1 VKPAEGLLDAWPEW
15 EAGVR
20 DGAVRSIA
28 VIGGGAGGVEILLA
42 MQHRLAT
49 HGLAASFSLV
59 SDRWSLPSALERL
72 LVRVLR
78 AKEVRLAI
86 GSAVTSVRGEV
97 ITLES
102 GETLRADRML
112 AATGAS
118 ALPWLRASGLACD
131 TAGFVQVDAT
141 LRSVSHPFVHASGDC
156 ATIVGGPRPKAGV
169 FPVRQAPCLAH
180 NLSAA
185 IEGTPL
191 RSYRPQR
198 DWLAIVTTGPR
209 HAIATRNGFA
219 IGGAWVWRWKDRID
233 RAFVARYRAP
243 TSDAPRTGG

>member
-1 VKPAEGLLDAWPEW
+1 MKPAEGLLDAWPEW
-15 EAGVR
+15 AAGVR
-20 DGAVRSIA
+20 DATVRSIA

-49 HGLAASFSLV
+49 HGLAAAFTLV
-59 SDRWSLPSALERL
+59 SDRWSVPAALERC

-78 AKEVRLAI
+78 AREVRLAV
-86 GSAVTSVRGEV
+86 GSAVTGVHGDV
-97 ITLES
+97 ITLAS
-102 GETLRADRML
+102 GATLRADRML

-118 ALPWLRASGLACD
+118 APPWLRASGLSCD
-131 TAGFVQVDAT
+131 AAGFVQVDAT

-156 ATIVGGPRPKAGV
+156 ATIVGAPRPKAGV

-180 NLSAA
+180 NLCAA
-185 IEGTPL
+185 IEGTRL
-191 RSYRPQR
+191 RRYRPQR

-209 HAIATRNGFA
+209 HAIATRNGVA

-243 TSDAPRTGG
+243 ASGARRTGG